1 MSFDALLS
9 RCPFSDSDWLTA
21 KVHFSTSRFCKNSYC
36 FDLWRQEVTKIK
48 LVRAGQCDLT
58 SVLGGKV
65 VPGKS
70 LCLVHRL
77 KNACSP
83 NMSRQEIT
91 RKNVTEFRPRSSLR
105 ETTRDFSVRVNL
117 AVKPRPG
124 QPPAANEMKP
134 SPWRP
139 PIRVFALVDAWPRE
153 THQAQGRN
161 VLTLSSNLRHVLLVE
176 WRKRLKKW
184 VELLCHVSTDRV
196 YYQSVPA
203 GMLGLR
209 LPTPIILLV

>member
-1 MSFDALLS
+1 MLAVRTCQGRKL
-9 RCPFSDSDWLTA
+9 
-21 KVHFSTSRFCKNSYC
+21 
-36 FDLWRQEVTKIK
+36 QEKM
-48 LVRAGQCDLT
+48 L
-58 SVLGGKV
+58 
-65 VPGKS
+65 
-70 LCLVHRL
+70 
-77 KNACSP
+77 
-83 NMSRQEIT
+83 
-91 RKNVTEFRPRSSLR
+91 TEFRPRSSLR
-105 ETTRDFSVRVNL
+105 ETTCDFSVRVNL

-139 PIRVFALVDAWPRE
+139 PIRVFALVDAWPRK

-196 YYQSVPA
+196 YYQSSCRHARTATADPHNIIGVIRVMSSTSHSVFTLQKCVGIA
-203 GMLGLR
+203 R
-209 LPTPIILLV
+209 VKFLPSWPQKFPNVFCWAIFLFIFQIKVNQVLKIRRESRR